1 MPRFRSRV
9 PASALLVALLAC
21 GGGDDAPDT
30 TAARRD
36 AAAAADPCGLGA
48 VAQVSAAG
56 VGPVRLGQRVGALP
70 ATCAAR
76 DTTFTLGEGMLE
88 TGSVVMIGGAPVV
101 AMTSGSADGVV
112 SRVIVDDPAFRTEH
126 GIGVGSTVADLRRT
140 AGRICAFEGEG
151 RTVVQSAS
159 MPGVSYQISWS
170 GADVPDELQN
180 EIFNR
185 PEPSTAI
192 DTAHITR
199 LWVFEGGTGCG
210 GS

>member
-1 MPRFRSRV
+1 MPRSRPSL
-9 PASALLVALLAC
+9 PAASLLCAVLLAC
-21 GGGDDAPDT
+21 GGEERAADT
-30 TAARRD
+30 TAARGAVAD
-36 AAAAADPCGLGA
+36 DPCGLGA

-56 VGPVRLGQRVGALP
+56 VGPVRVGGRVGDLP
-70 ATCAAR
+70 STCVSR
-76 DTTFTLGEGMLE
+76 DTTFTLGEGILE
-88 TGSVVMIGGAPVV
+88 TGRVVMIGGAPVV
-101 AMTSGSADGVV
+101 AMTSQSADGVV

-151 RTVVQSAS
+151 RTVVQSAA

-170 GADVPDELQN
+170 SADAPDELLN
-180 EIFNR
+180 EIFGR
-185 PEPSTAI
+185 AEPSTAI

-199 LWVFEGGTGCG
+199 LWVFEGSTACG